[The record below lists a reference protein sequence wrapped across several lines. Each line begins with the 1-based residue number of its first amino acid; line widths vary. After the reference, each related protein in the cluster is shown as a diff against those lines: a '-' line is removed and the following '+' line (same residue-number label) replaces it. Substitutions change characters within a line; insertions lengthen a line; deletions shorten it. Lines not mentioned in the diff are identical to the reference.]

1 MKLKS
6 GRSTRSALRT
16 LTDCGPKSTAYE
28 RIKSTSITT
37 WLTCASTPLTSTTNF
52 TCARISRPRPP
63 RLTCKTSTRAETRRR
78 RIGRSAKTL
87 KRKFRRYQQPVPKS
101 SSGNLS
107 NASGGISTK
116 GSSKTQKRR
125 PLRNSRKPKRPASR
139 RRNARRETR
148 PRKNRRTTNCSITTY
163 SISSTTLQRENE
175 RMNRFKR
182 INPLTKCR
190 QQSTKCSSVNHPRL
204 SKAEARYPSR

>member
-6 GRSTRSALRT
+6 GRSTQSVLRT
-16 LTDCGPKSTAYE
+16 LTDCGPKSTPYE

-37 WLTCASTPLTSTTNF
+37 WLTCASTPSTSTTSF
-52 TCARISRPRPP
+52 ICARTSRPRPP
-63 RLTCKTSTRAETRRR
+63 RPTYKTSTKAETRRR
-78 RIGRSAKTL
+78 RIARSAKTL
-87 KRKFRRYQQPVPKS
+87 KSRFSRFQQPVPKS
-101 SSGNLS
+101 PSGNLS
-107 NASGGISTK
+107 HASGGISTK

-125 PLRNSRKPKRPASR
+125 PCVISRKPKKQASR
-139 RRNARRETR
+139 RRSARRKTR
-148 PRKNRRTTNCSITTY
+148 PRKNRRTTNFSITTY

-175 RMNRFKR
+175 RIIRFQR

-190 QQSTKCSSVNHPRL
+190 LQPTKCSRVNHPRL